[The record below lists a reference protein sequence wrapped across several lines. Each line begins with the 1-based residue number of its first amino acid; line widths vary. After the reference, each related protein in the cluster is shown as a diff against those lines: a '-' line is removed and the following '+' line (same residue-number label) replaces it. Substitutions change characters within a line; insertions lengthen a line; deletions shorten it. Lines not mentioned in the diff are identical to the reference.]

1 MKEIVLNIRDKNGTL
16 LTVVSVGK
24 TEIDG
29 FFDIDGRKMV
39 FTAEN
44 WITQA
49 VDLKIID
56 FLKNEGHEQ
65 NETV

>member
-1 MKEIVLNIRDKNGTL
+1 MEEIVLNIRDKDGTL

-29 FFDIDGRKMV
+29 FFDSDGRTMV

-44 WITQA
+44 WITTA
-49 VDLKIID
+49 INGKII
-56 FLKNEGHEQ
+56 NEILR
-65 NETV
+65 NENTE